1 MNKVVKLTESQL
13 SELRDYIDL
22 IVTQYQ
28 KNDAKAPAVIA
39 YLLMIILRMVAE
51 FRSETSYSDNIPDSR
66 LAYFQFK
73 TLIERHFRKQ
83 HHVQAYADQLCMTAE
98 MLGKVV
104 KDTVNKTPKLLIDER
119 LIMEAKRMLSWTR
132 ISNKEIAYHQGFESD
147 SYINSY
153 FKKHC

>member
-1 MNKVVKLTESQL
+1 
-13 SELRDYIDL
+13 
-22 IVTQYQ
+22 
-28 KNDAKAPAVIA
+28 
-39 YLLMIILRMVAE
+39 MIIFRMVAE
-51 FRSETSYSDNIPDSR
+51 FRIETSYSDNIPDSR

-104 KDTVNKTPKLLIDER
+104 KDTVNKTPKQLIDER

-132 ISNKEIAYHQGFESD
+132 ISNKEIAYHLGFESD
-147 SYINSY
+147 SYFNRY
-153 FKKHC
+153 FKKHCHETPVKFRQKTIQSIVEDRNVAV